1 MLTEEAK
8 TTQQWSSSQSLDLLT
23 NDPLGRFTCR
33 RTKWYIVDY
42 VVQDIFKNLSDCVVK
57 LTTVSPVPVE
67 NFFVFY
73 VSGFYFI
80 FIFIFIFFF
89 CLPHFTVVQCF
100 LSSVKVLVATRDCG
114 ALIT

>member
-8 TTQQWSSSQSLDLLT
+8 TTQQWSFSQSLDLLT

-73 VSGFYFI
+73 VSGF
-80 FIFIFIFFF
+80 FFF
-89 CLPHFTVVQCF
+89 FPHFTVVQCF